1 MVAPGAKWPLR
12 PTAACREATQSR
24 VEALALVEERFRD
37 FDVVWAKVH
46 GFPWWPGVLF
56 FSWDVVRRAGI
67 RTDPKIVAEL
77 VVPKPEKVEQLATT
91 KGSQATSSSR
101 LKRHCLIMFLD
112 KFNFSVVEMDPSSV
126 ASFTAHYDMYE
137 RAVMNSKTSRKKAEF
152 KRAVVKAT
160 QLLHMGKGAHVDDD
174 LAMLEQPGPM
184 DRVEQAEEDM
194 EADSEEEEH
203 DRELDNV
210 RASRE
215 KEDETAGNVEEKVG
229 EKRSAE
235 NSQKKSIVRGGNV
248 LKVKD
253 VTGDN
258 GVMIVA
264 KSKPRHKAL
273 SAQLR
278 SRGQRTSRKEAVSA
292 AHVAVLP
299 RSPPPLDLAVAL
311 KKKQH
316 AVHYDEARGKGPG
329 KLLEIKTIKSTAET
343 DSTVQKGAKKNS
355 RVEVSVMKDVDGIS
369 KQLTEQN
376 DDQISDED
384 AEKERQRG
392 MVLTPLS
399 SIWTTGLS
407 SEPNTE
413 SNVQTSLL
421 YKQDFLWDGAVFS
434 NELSLAEKK
443 KAAIERKQTED
454 GGVGLD
460 RSGKRQSRS
469 AQQSHIRQQLVAGD
483 LDPHTMVQCVA
494 YRSKGHVDDPNSR
507 SRGGPMLDPP
517 FQVVVH
523 PDAVFVADLHAHL
536 ATCEI
541 IGFLGGKW
549 DEASKTLYIQA
560 AFPCR
565 SLVIDG
571 DDGSTDVEMD
581 PGSEIELRSI
591 IENAQLEVVGWYHS
605 HPAFAPDP
613 SVRDIENQ
621 TSYQQLFQRPCT
633 SIEVGANCK
642 PSEPFVGLIVG
653 TYDTRRSTPVSLFR
667 YFHTRGEKV
676 SGGARREIHMPYE
689 FIPERCHFRSVLQDE
704 ERVRTRLFPLYQ
716 SVLQHFGFE
725 LAACQSQHLPVSS
738 QSTATMRNAMPGSSL
753 RRGRG
758 SFGKR
763 KQQTGSM
770 RSRDKPLKKA
780 RARGRSPLRS
790 ILAARDRVDQSG
802 DDDNRKLEVLK
813 NEALTSKSALEFSD
827 NESKSEITKS
837 KKDGTLHSVD
847 NQGKTNAITPLPTDA
862 QKNTGCDNVSATN
875 VKSEVRSAEE
885 QVGEVPANAFEN
897 TGAHELLPQALH
909 LGVPCRVYGRSILS
923 ETQCFNRIN
932 ESVAGSDANR
942 LKQPLNENGM
952 ALSPHPPTTPQKL
965 VQQVVSKS
973 DEAASG
979 WKVGNVIAAV
989 NDTCIAQASLSP
1001 PSSGVIPGVLAST
1014 DTIVSGRKRTRKPK
1028 KPMKYSHRS
1037 TSPSSDQPIPSVSP
1051 NQTKTPVQT
1060 LYDAFRLSGPHFSNG
1075 GTHEGITPL
1084 LGHGDGPKVDNG
1096 LAEGLQYI
1104 FVDEAMDMT
1113 TTSNGCS
1120 GPLAVQKDAGAPSVA
1135 MMTKDSDRVN
1145 EEVRRF
1151 VASLVEK
1158 VVEEVASKITAG
1170 LSLHEEKAKGSFPLP
1185 KVPNWPSDSSGAQ
1198 VFLNSHKNAKVESS
1212 SVKSEPDVH
1221 AGAAE
1226 SNAHSNLQLFGSK
1239 GECEDIQTSLQ
1250 KMADQLDK
1258 WKSFQ
1263 SARPSVAAT
1272 NLPIQPIP
1280 AIESKLVVAEVDPVQ
1295 DECKVEQ
1302 DHLAALRTKYGAGVS
1317 RCAEQAITLVDYY
1330 RSFERRT
1337 DLDEIWKSRITKLE
1351 KIESSLSEY
1360 VQYLNIPV
1368 ALRRDFVKDL
1378 IQYLRGSWAT
1388 ADRR

>member
-1 MVAPGAKWPLR
+1 M
-12 PTAACREATQSR
+12 
-24 VEALALVEERFRD
+24 
-37 FDVVWAKVH
+37 
-46 GFPWWPGVLF
+46 
-56 FSWDVVRRAGI
+56 GI
-67 RTDPKIVAEL
+67 
-77 VVPKPEKVEQLATT
+77 
-91 KGSQATSSSR
+91 
-101 LKRHCLIMFLD
+101 
-112 KFNFSVVEMDPSSV
+112 N
-126 ASFTAHYDMYE
+126 
-137 RAVMNSKTSRKKAEF
+137 
-152 KRAVVKAT
+152 
-160 QLLHMGKGAHVDDD
+160 
-174 LAMLEQPGPM
+174 
-184 DRVEQAEEDM
+184 
-194 EADSEEEEH
+194 
-203 DRELDNV
+203 
-210 RASRE
+210 
-215 KEDETAGNVEEKVG
+215 
-229 EKRSAE
+229 
-235 NSQKKSIVRGGNV
+235 
-248 LKVKD
+248 
-253 VTGDN
+253 
-258 GVMIVA
+258 VA

-273 SAQLR
+273 STQPR
-278 SRGQRTSRKEAVSA
+278 SRGQRTSRKEVVSA

-299 RSPPPLDLAVAL
+299 RSPPPIDLTFAL
-311 KKKQH
+311 EKKQH
-316 AVHYDEARGKGPG
+316 AVHYDEARGEGPG
-329 KLLEIKTIKSTAET
+329 KPLEVKTIKSTAET
-343 DSTVQKGAKKNS
+343 DSIVQKGTKKNS
-355 RVEVSVMKDVDGIS
+355 CVEVAVMKDVDGIS

-384 AEKERQRG
+384 GEKERQKG

-407 SEPNTE
+407 SEPNAE

-421 YKQDFLWDGAVFS
+421 YKQDFLWDGLVFS
-434 NELSLAEKK
+434 NELSMAEKK

-483 LDPHTMVQCVA
+483 LDPHTMVQCAA
-494 YRSKGHVDDPNSR
+494 YRPKGYVDDPNSR

-633 SIEVGANCK
+633 SNEVGANCE

-738 QSTATMRNAMPGSSL
+738 RSTATKRNAMPGSSL

-758 SFGKR
+758 SFRKR

-770 RSRDKPLKKA
+770 RARDKPLKKA
-780 RARGRSPLRS
+780 RARGRSSLRS
-790 ILAARDRVDQSG
+790 ILAARDRGDQSG
-802 DDDNRKLEVLK
+802 DDDNRKLEVIK
-813 NEALTSKSALEFSD
+813 NEALTSKSALEISD

-837 KKDGTLHSVD
+837 EKDGTLHSVD

-862 QKNTGCDNVSATN
+862 QKNAGGDNISATN
-875 VKSEVRSAEE
+875 VKSEVHSAEE
-885 QVGEVPANAFEN
+885 QVDEVPADAFEN
-897 TGAHELLPQALH
+897 TGVHEMLPQTLH
-909 LGVPCRVYGRSILS
+909 LDVPCRVYGHSILS
-923 ETQCFNRIN
+923 EAQCFNRIN

-942 LKQPLNENGM
+942 LKQSLNENGM
-952 ALSPHPPTTPQKL
+952 ALSPHPLATPQKL
-965 VQQVVSKS
+965 MQQVVSKS
-973 DEAASG
+973 DEASG
-979 WKVGNVIAAV
+979 WKVENAIAAV
-989 NDTCIAQASLSP
+989 NDTCIAQASLAP
-1001 PSSGVIPGVLAST
+1001 PSSSVIPGVSAPT
-1014 DTIVSGRKRTRKPK
+1014 DSIVSGRKRTRKPK
-1028 KPMKYSHRS
+1028 KPMKYSNRS
-1037 TSPSSDQPIPSVSP
+1037 TSPSSDRLIPGVSP

-1075 GTHEGITPL
+1075 DTHEGITSSL
-1084 LGHGDGPKVDNG
+1084 DHGDGPKVDNG

-1120 GPLAVQKDAGAPSVA
+1120 GPLAVQEDARAPSVA
-1135 MMTKDSDRVN
+1135 KRTKDSDRVN
-1145 EEVRRF
+1145 EEVRGF

-1158 VVEEVASKITAG
+1158 VVEEVASKITAE
-1170 LSLHEEKAKGSFPLP
+1170 LSLHEKKAKESFPLP
-1185 KVPNWPSDSSGAQ
+1185 EVPNWPSGSSGAQ
-1198 VFLNSHKNAKVESS
+1198 VFLDSHTNTKVESS

-1258 WKSFQ
+1258 GKSFQ

-1280 AIESKLVVAEVDPVQ
+1280 AIESKLVVAEVEPVQ

-1368 ALRRDFVKDL
+1368 VLRRDFVKVR
-1378 IQYLRGSWAT
+1378 IVYVFS
-1388 ADRR
+1388 